1 MKLNNKTYDT
11 LKYVAL
17 IALPA
22 LQVFWLTIGKIWNI
36 SYTVE
41 IGATIG
47 AVALLLGTLLGV
59 STRNYYDKN
68 QTQMFNEDLLKDM
81 LGYEEML
88 HEEGEIESEELNS
101 VTLRSRTF
109 RRTYSIRSM
118 WTGSTDRR
126 RRTLSYLLSM

>member
-1 MKLNNKTYDT
+1 MKFSNQTYDI

-22 LQVFWLTIGKIWNI
+22 IQVFWLTIGKIWDI

-59 STRNYYDKN
+59 STRNYLSDKE
-68 QTQMFNEDLLKDM
+68 QDSFNLDGLEM
-81 LGYEEML
+81 YEVEND
-88 HEEGEIESEELNS
+88 ESEIDPTEE
-101 VTLRSRTF
+101 
-109 RRTYSIRSM
+109 
-118 WTGSTDRR
+118 
-126 RRTLSYLLSM
+126 

>member
-1 MKLNNKTYDT
+1 MKFDNKTYDI

-22 LQVFWLTIGKIWNI
+22 IQVFWLTIGKIWNI

-59 STRNYYDKN
+59 STRNYYEEE

-81 LGYEEML
+81 LGYEEVL
-88 HEEGEIESEELNS
+88 HEEGVKESEE
-101 VTLRSRTF
+101 
-109 RRTYSIRSM
+109 
-118 WTGSTDRR
+118 
-126 RRTLSYLLSM
+126 

>member
-1 MKLNNKTYDT
+1 MKFKNGTYDV

-22 LQVFWLTIGKIWNI
+22 IQVFWLTIGKIWDL

-59 STRNYYDKN
+59 STANYRAEK
-68 QTQMFNEDLLKDM
+68 TQDNFNAESF
-81 LGYEEML
+81 EEMVESYEDQNDTA
-88 HEEGEIESEELNS
+88 EE
-101 VTLRSRTF
+101 
-109 RRTYSIRSM
+109 
-118 WTGSTDRR
+118 
-126 RRTLSYLLSM
+126 

>member
-1 MKLNNKTYDT
+1 MIFDNKTYDI

-22 LQVFWLTIGKIWNI
+22 IQVFWLTIGKIWNI

-59 STRNYYDKN
+59 STKNYLADKVQDTFN
-68 QTQMFNEDLLKDM
+68 KDDFDELYEVLENEDTDNTA
-81 LGYEEML
+81 EE
-88 HEEGEIESEELNS
+88 E
-101 VTLRSRTF
+101 
-109 RRTYSIRSM
+109 
-118 WTGSTDRR
+118 
-126 RRTLSYLLSM
+126 

>member
-1 MKLNNKTYDT
+1 MEIERADMKFNNHTYDT
-11 LKYVAL
+11 LKYIAL

-59 STRNYYDKN
+59 STKNYNDEN

-88 HEEGEIESEELNS
+88 HEEGEKESEE
-101 VTLRSRTF
+101 
-109 RRTYSIRSM
+109 
-118 WTGSTDRR
+118 
-126 RRTLSYLLSM
+126 

>member
-1 MKLNNKTYDT
+1 MKLNNRTYDI

-22 LQVFWLTIGKIWNI
+22 IQVFWLTIGKIWNI

-59 STRNYYDKN
+59 STRNYYEEE

-81 LGYEEML
+81 LGYEEVL
-88 HEEGEIESEELNS
+88 HEEGVKESEE
-101 VTLRSRTF
+101 
-109 RRTYSIRSM
+109 
-118 WTGSTDRR
+118 
-126 RRTLSYLLSM
+126 

>member
-1 MKLNNKTYDT
+1 MRLNNKTYDT

-22 LQVFWLTIGKIWNI
+22 LQVFWLTIGKIWDI

-59 STRNYYDKN
+59 STRNYYDEQ

-88 HEEGEIESEELNS
+88 HEEGEIESEE
-101 VTLRSRTF
+101 
-109 RRTYSIRSM
+109 
-118 WTGSTDRR
+118 
-126 RRTLSYLLSM
+126 

>member
-1 MKLNNKTYDT
+1 MIFSNKTYDI

-22 LQVFWLTIGKIWNI
+22 VQVFWLTIGKIWDI

-59 STRNYYDKN
+59 STANYRIEKPQD
-68 QTQMFNEDLLKDM
+68 TFSDEGFLDMIDCEDID
-81 LGYEEML
+81 YEDTEDAT
-88 HEEGEIESEELNS
+88 EE
-101 VTLRSRTF
+101 
-109 RRTYSIRSM
+109 
-118 WTGSTDRR
+118 
-126 RRTLSYLLSM
+126 

>member
-1 MKLNNKTYDT
+1 MKLSNRTYDI

-22 LQVFWLTIGKIWNI
+22 IQVFWLTIGKIWNI

-59 STRNYYDKN
+59 STRNYLAEKEQDSFNFDGLEMYEVKN
-68 QTQMFNEDLLKDM
+68 D
-81 LGYEEML
+81 
-88 HEEGEIESEELNS
+88 ESEIDPTEK
-101 VTLRSRTF
+101 
-109 RRTYSIRSM
+109 
-118 WTGSTDRR
+118 
-126 RRTLSYLLSM
+126 

>member
-1 MKLNNKTYDT
+1 MKLDNKTYDT

-22 LQVFWLTIGKIWNI
+22 LQVFWLTIGKIWDI

-59 STRNYYDKN
+59 STRNYYDEN

-81 LGYEEML
+81 LGFEEML
-88 HEEGEIESEELNS
+88 HEEGEIESEE
-101 VTLRSRTF
+101 
-109 RRTYSIRSM
+109 
-118 WTGSTDRR
+118 
-126 RRTLSYLLSM
+126 